1 MNASD
6 DTGRDAEAHD
16 ATSASHGAASGA
28 SNGASQGG
36 ATGEDAAA
44 GANVTKSAS
53 EARES
58 PREHMVTTV
67 RVELTDPHVAGTTR
81 NVSGNGLLLVTGDA
95 LEVAIEYLDGEQPV
109 SRRGRIVR
117 VQGLAGD
124 TLGIAIAFDA
134 ES

>member
-1 MNASD
+1 MNASND
-6 DTGRDAEAHD
+6 
-16 ATSASHGAASGA
+16 
-28 SNGASQGG
+28 
-36 ATGEDAAA
+36 TGEDADQHDGTTASESGAGSSGGA
-44 GANVTKSAS
+44 GATASA

-67 RVELTDPHVAGTTR
+67 RVELTDPHVAGSTR

-124 TLGIAIAFDA
+124 TLGIAIAFDS

>member
-6 DTGRDAEAHD
+6 DTGDDADQHD
-16 ATSASHGAASGA
+16 GTTGSESG
-28 SNGASQGG
+28 
-36 ATGEDAAA
+36 A
-44 GANVTKSAS
+44 GANDSSGGLGATATRSSDGSANS

-81 NVSGNGLLLVTGDA
+81 NVSSNGLLLVTGDA

-124 TLGIAIAFDA
+124 TLGIAIAFDS